1 MNIIWHVFRVE
12 TDSCDG
18 DDHREEGPSPVT
30 KEISH
35 QSEVQ
40 TTQKQAVNKQESS
53 KPPKDQA
60 LFRCAHC
67 EKTFTKSIN
76 LQYHTYRHTG
86 NVLLWKEIYLPLFGQ
101 LPQTRRNILLVIVV
115 EFISEALLVRLLF

>member
-1 MNIIWHVFRVE
+1 MKTTTE
-12 TDSCDG
+12 K
-18 DDHREEGPSPVT
+18 EGPSPVT

-40 TTQKQAVNKQESS
+40 TTQKQAVNNQESS
-53 KPPKDQA
+53 KPQKDPA

-86 NVLLWKEIYLPLFGQ
+86 NVFALERKFIYLFLDNYHRPVEIYYWS
-101 LPQTRRNILLVIVV
+101 LL
-115 EFISEALLVRLLF
+115 